1 MATEYSYRKRSRQR
15 KLRRKRRMIILSVC
29 AVLLI
34 ALIIVICAVCFRN
47 KSKNTENMDNIT
59 TEIKENEKIKDG
71 VFIQSVAVGGKN
83 YNEALQVVDEYIET
97 LSSKELIVSVNGNS
111 VTTTLGKLGLSCDT
125 EKYVRDAFELNENES
140 ISLQFDLNSSKVD
153 KFVKNKCT
161 DYNIQ
166 AKNAGLKRKNGEFKI
181 TKSKTGKQVDEAARV
196 CLIGKTIADKLY
208 PGQDPIGQDIRIKDV
223 AFSVIGVL
231 AAKGADGMGNDQD
244 DCLILPW
251 TSIRMRLM
259 GASGTATISKGGAAN
274 NVNKASSTSTYS
286 TTGVNFYPG
295 CDLQPYSNSPHPLR
309 TRTVDAILVK
319 IKSKESA
326 TPAMDEMTPVLRR
339 QHKLEPGVLDDFEL
353 RDRSQFIKMVTGTSE
368 TMSKLL
374 IAVAMISLVVGG
386 VGIMNIMMV
395 SVTERTREI
404 GLRMAVGARPR
415 DIMQQFLLEAVL
427 LCLAG
432 GIIGIIAGRIAS
444 ELVSKHN
451 GWPVATSPLAMV
463 LAVSVAAVIG
473 IIFGWYPAFKAS
485 RLDPIDAL
493 HHE

>member
-1 MATEYSYRKRSRQR
+1 MKFSTLLLTC
-15 KLRRKRRMIILSVC
+15 LRGLVRNPMRAALT
-29 AVLLI
+29 VLG
-34 ALIIVICAVCFRN
+34 IVIGIAAVVAIMEIGEG
-47 KSKNTENMDNIT
+47 SKQQI
-59 TEIKENEKIKDG
+59 
-71 VFIQSVAVGGKN
+71 A
-83 YNEALQVVDEYIET
+83 
-97 LSSKELIVSVNGNS
+97 
-111 VTTTLGKLGLSCDT
+111 
-125 EKYVRDAFELNENES
+125 
-140 ISLQFDLNSSKVD
+140 D
-153 KFVKNKCT
+153 KFSNLGADVV
-161 DYNIQ
+161 NIFGASVSTGGVNSGMGGRASLFPSDADAIMEECHATVVSASPFVRASGQ
-166 AKNAGLKRKNGEFKI
+166 VIVGNTNWSPNSIKGGNEHYLDIEGWEVERGSAF
-181 TKSKTGKQVDEAARV
+181 SKKQVDEAARV

-274 NVNKASSTSTYS
+274 NTNKASSTSTYS

-309 TRTVDAILVK
+309 TRTVDSILVK

-339 QHKLEPGVLDDFEL
+339 QHKLEPGVLDDFEM

-444 ELVSKHN
+444 ELVSTHN
-451 GWPVATSPLAMV
+451 GWPVATSPAAMA

>member
-1 MATEYSYRKRSRQR
+1 M
-15 KLRRKRRMIILSVC
+15 KLSTLFLTCLRGLVRNPLRAALT
-29 AVLLI
+29 VLG
-34 ALIIVICAVCFRN
+34 IVIGIAAVVAIMEIGEG
-47 KSKNTENMDNIT
+47 SKQQIADRFSNLGADVVNVHAASISTS
-59 TEIKENEKIKDG
+59 G
-71 VFIQSVAVGGKN
+71 VNSGMGGRASL
-83 YNEALQVVDEYIET
+83 YPSDADAIMQECPATVVSASPYVRASGQV
-97 LSSKELIVSVNGNS
+97 IVGNS
-111 VTTTLGKLGLSCDT
+111 NWSPNSIKGGNEYYLGIEGWEV
-125 EKYVRDAFELNENES
+125 EKGSPFSA
-140 ISLQFDLNSSKVD
+140 
-153 KFVKNKCT
+153 
-161 DYNIQ
+161 
-166 AKNAGLKRKNGEFKI
+166 
-181 TKSKTGKQVDEAARV
+181 KQVDEAARV
-196 CLIGKTIADKLY
+196 CLIGKTIAEKLY

-223 AFSVIGVL
+223 AFTVIGVL
-231 AAKGADGMGNDQD
+231 APKGADGMGNDQD

-259 GASGTATISKGGAAN
+259 GASGAATISKGGAAN
-274 NVNKASSTSTYS
+274 NTNKVSATSTYS

-295 CDLQPYSNSPHPLR
+295 CDLEPYSGAPHPLR

-319 IKSKESA
+319 IRSKESA

-353 RDRSQFIKMVTGTSE
+353 RDRTQFIKMVTGTSE
-368 TMSKLL
+368 TMSRLL

-432 GIIGIIAGRIAS
+432 GLIGIAVGRVAS

-451 GWPVATSPLAMV
+451 GWPVATSPMAMV
-463 LAVSVAAVIG
+463 LAVSVAGIIG

>member
-1 MATEYSYRKRSRQR
+1 MKFTTLLLTC
-15 KLRRKRRMIILSVC
+15 LRGLVRNPMRAALT
-29 AVLLI
+29 VLG
-34 ALIIVICAVCFRN
+34 IVIGIAAVVAIMEIGEG
-47 KSKNTENMDNIT
+47 SKQQI
-59 TEIKENEKIKDG
+59 
-71 VFIQSVAVGGKN
+71 A
-83 YNEALQVVDEYIET
+83 
-97 LSSKELIVSVNGNS
+97 
-111 VTTTLGKLGLSCDT
+111 
-125 EKYVRDAFELNENES
+125 
-140 ISLQFDLNSSKVD
+140 D
-153 KFVKNKCT
+153 KFSNLGADVV
-161 DYNIQ
+161 NIFGASVSTGGVNSGMGGRASLFPSDADAIMEECRATVVSASPFVRASGQ
-166 AKNAGLKRKNGEFKI
+166 VIVGNTNWSPNSIKGGNEHYLDIEGWEVERGSAF
-181 TKSKTGKQVDEAARV
+181 SKKQVDEAARV

-274 NVNKASSTSTYS
+274 NTNKASSTSTYS
-286 TTGVNFYPG
+286 TSGVNFYPG

-444 ELVSKHN
+444 ELVSTHN
-451 GWPVATSPLAMV
+451 GWPVATSPAAMA

>member
-1 MATEYSYRKRSRQR
+1 MKFRILLTTC
-15 KLRRKRRMIILSVC
+15 LRGLIRNPMRAALTVLGIVIGIAAVVAIMEIGEGSKQQISDKFSNLGADVVNIFGASVSTSGVNSGMGGRASLFPDDARAIMEECRDTVVC
-29 AVLLI
+29 ASPFVR
-34 ALIIVICAVCFRN
+34 ASGQVIVG
-47 KSKNTENMDNIT
+47 NTNWSPNS
-59 TEIKENEKIKDG
+59 IKGGNEYYL
-71 VFIQSVAVGGKN
+71 A
-83 YNEALQVVDEYIET
+83 IEGW
-97 LSSKELIVSVNGNS
+97 EV
-111 VTTTLGKLGLSCDT
+111 
-125 EKYVRDAFELNENES
+125 EKGTAF
-140 ISLQFDLNSSKVD
+140 
-153 KFVKNKCT
+153 
-161 DYNIQ
+161 
-166 AKNAGLKRKNGEFKI
+166 
-181 TKSKTGKQVDEAARV
+181 TGKQVDEADRV

-223 AFSVIGVL
+223 AFTVIGVL

-259 GASGTATISKGGAAN
+259 GASGSATITKGGAAN
-274 NVNKASSTSTYS
+274 SNAKASSTSTFS
-286 TTGVNFYPG
+286 TSAVDFYPG
-295 CDLQPYSNSPHPLR
+295 CDLQPYTNAPHPLR
-309 TRTVDAILVK
+309 TRTVDSILVK
-319 IKSKESA
+319 IRSSDDA
-326 TPAMDEMTPVLRR
+326 TPAMDAITPVLRR
-339 QHKLEPGVLDDFEL
+339 QHQLEPGVLDDFEM

-368 TMSKLL
+368 TMSRLL

-427 LCLAG
+427 LCMMG
-432 GIIGIIAGRIAS
+432 GIIGIIAGRVAS
-444 ELVSKHN
+444 EIVSRKF
-451 GWPVATSPLAMV
+451 GWPVISSPLAMV
-463 LAVSVAAVIG
+463 LAVSVAASIG

>member
-1 MATEYSYRKRSRQR
+1 MKFTTLLLTC
-15 KLRRKRRMIILSVC
+15 LRGLVRNPMRAALT
-29 AVLLI
+29 VLG
-34 ALIIVICAVCFRN
+34 IVIGIAAVVAIMEIGEG
-47 KSKNTENMDNIT
+47 SKQQI
-59 TEIKENEKIKDG
+59 
-71 VFIQSVAVGGKN
+71 A
-83 YNEALQVVDEYIET
+83 
-97 LSSKELIVSVNGNS
+97 
-111 VTTTLGKLGLSCDT
+111 
-125 EKYVRDAFELNENES
+125 
-140 ISLQFDLNSSKVD
+140 D
-153 KFVKNKCT
+153 KFSNLGADVV
-161 DYNIQ
+161 NIFGASVSTGGVNSGMGGRASLFPSDADAIMEECRATVVSASPFVRASGQ
-166 AKNAGLKRKNGEFKI
+166 VIVGNTNWSPNSIKGGNEHYLDIEGWEVERGSAF
-181 TKSKTGKQVDEAARV
+181 SKKQVDEAARV

-274 NVNKASSTSTYS
+274 NTNKASSTSTYS
-286 TTGVNFYPG
+286 TSGVNFYPG

-309 TRTVDAILVK
+309 TRTVDVILVK

-339 QHKLEPGVLDDFEL
+339 QHKLEPGVLDDFEM

-444 ELVSKHN
+444 ELVSTHN
-451 GWPVATSPLAMV
+451 GWPVATSPAAMA